1 MATFTVKS
9 QLALIAGSMSISMVV
24 IASSG
29 LYGMGQTG
37 EALRS
42 VYEDRTICIQ
52 QLAQVSNRLQDEL
65 IALSRATLEPQT
77 NPAAAAIERADKDR
91 GELEALWK
99 DYTSTYLTPTEKQL
113 ADAFRSSYDALEA
126 RGFAP
131 LRAALAAN
139 QQEQASTVLHENVDA
154 VMPQAMTGMRK
165 LRQLQVDVA
174 KSEYEA
180 SRERFSL
187 LRSILIA
194 LSFAG
199 VAIGTGVS
207 TVMGRRLYRALGGEP
222 TYAVEMVR
230 TIADGNLTTTIRHN
244 PADDYSL
251 VASLESMRRQLSG
264 VVRGIKAAAESISA
278 AAGEIAQG
286 NVDLSQRTEEQA
298 ASLEETAASMEELT
312 STVRMNTENALQASS
327 LAKSASRTAA
337 DGGDVVERVVT
348 TMRDISSSSSKV
360 AEIITVIEG
369 IAFQTNILALNA
381 AVEAARAGEQGRGF
395 AVVAGEVRTLAQRS
409 ATAAKE
415 IKELIGTSVQHVN
428 AGSSL
433 VVDAGGTMN
442 DLVHSVQRV
451 TQIMAEIASASH
463 EQSAG
468 IEQVNVAVSQM
479 DEVTQQNAALVEQA
493 TAAAQAMAEQA
504 NSLRQAV
511 AVFKVVQG

>member
-1 MATFTVKS
+1 MANVTVKS
-9 QLALIAGSMSISMVV
+9 QLALIAGSMGVAMLV

-42 VYEDRTICIQ
+42 VYEDRTVCIQ

-65 IALSRATLEPQT
+65 LALSRATLEPQT
-77 NPAAAAIERADKDR
+77 NPPAAANERADKDR
-91 GELEALWK
+91 KELEALWK
-99 DYTSTYLTPTEKQL
+99 DFSSSYMTPAEKQL
-113 ADAFRSSYDALEA
+113 ADAFRRSYDTLEA
-126 RGFAP
+126 KGFAP
-131 LRAALAAN
+131 LRAALAAS
-139 QQEQASTVLHENVDA
+139 QQEQASTVLHQNVDTA
-154 VMPQAMTGMRK
+154 VPQTMTAMRN

-194 LSFAG
+194 LALAG

-207 TVMGRRLYRALGGEP
+207 IFMGRRLYRALGGEP
-222 TYAVEMVR
+222 SYAVEMVR
-230 TIADGNLTTTIRHN
+230 TIADGNLTMVIRHH
-244 PADDYSL
+244 AGDQLSL
-251 VASLESMRRQLSG
+251 VASLESMRRQLSR
-264 VVRGIKAAAESISA
+264 VVGEIKASAESISV

-312 STVRMNTENALQASS
+312 ATVRQNTENALQASS
-327 LAKSASRTAA
+327 LANSASGTAEA
-337 DGGDVVERVVT
+337 GGNVVERVVT
-348 TMRDISSSSSKV
+348 TMEDISTSSSKV

-433 VVDAGGTMN
+433 VLDAGQTMSE
-442 DLVHSVQRV
+442 LVRSVKRV
-451 TQIMAEIASASH
+451 TDIMSEIASASN
-463 EQSAG
+463 EQSTG

-479 DEVTQQNAALVEQA
+479 DEVTQQNAALVEEA
-493 TAAAQAMAEQA
+493 TAAAQAMAHQA
-504 NSLRQAV
+504 QSLRQTV
-511 AVFKVVQG
+511 SVFKVLE

>member
-1 MATFTVKS
+1 MATITVKS
-9 QLALIAGSMSISMVV
+9 QLALIAGSMGISMLV

-42 VYEDRTICIQ
+42 VYEDRTVCIQ
-52 QLAQVSNRLQDEL
+52 QLAQVSNRLQDQL
-65 IALSRATLEPQT
+65 LALSRATLEPQT
-77 NPAAAAIERADKDR
+77 NPPTAAIERADKDR
-91 GELEALWK
+91 NELEAVWK
-99 DYTSTYLTPTEKQL
+99 DYMSSYLTPTEKQL
-113 ADAFRSSYDALEA
+113 ADAFRNSYDTLETK
-126 RGFAP
+126 GFAP

-139 QQEQASTVLHENVDA
+139 QQEQASTVLHQAVDA
-154 VMPQAMTGMRK
+154 AMPQAMTAMRG

-187 LRSILIA
+187 LRSLLIA
-194 LSFAG
+194 LAVAG

-207 TVMGRRLYRALGGEP
+207 IVMGRRLYRALGGEP

-244 PADDYSL
+244 AADRHSL
-251 VASLESMRRQLSG
+251 VASLESMRQQLSG
-264 VVRGIKAAAESISA
+264 VVTGIKSAAESISV

-327 LAKSASRTAA
+327 LANTASSTAA
-337 DGGDVVERVVT
+337 QGGDVVERVVT

-381 AVEAARAGEQGRGF
+381 AVEAARAGEEGRGF

-415 IKELIGTSVQHVN
+415 IKELIGASVQHVN

-433 VVDAGGTMN
+433 VVDAGTTMN
-442 DLVHSVQRV
+442 ELVHSVQRV
-451 TQIMAEIASASH
+451 TQIMTEIANASN
-463 EQSAG
+463 EQSNG

-504 NSLRQAV
+504 NSLRRAV
-511 AVFKVVQG
+511 AVFRVAQA